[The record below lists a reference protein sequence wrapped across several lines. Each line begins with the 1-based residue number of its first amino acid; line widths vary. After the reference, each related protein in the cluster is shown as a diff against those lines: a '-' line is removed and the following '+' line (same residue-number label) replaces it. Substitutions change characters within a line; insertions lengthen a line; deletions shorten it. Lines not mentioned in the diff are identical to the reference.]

1 MKKSILLGCVVLAGL
16 FSSVV
21 SANRLTAG
29 GNIDVVVPLPPE
41 VWNNAG
47 TRGTNNNNCSRCC
60 IYQNQNYSEG
70 AIVRVEGEI
79 LQCVRDPNVVG
90 TNPLIW
96 KRLTR

>member
-1 MKKSILLGCVVLAGL
+1 MKRWVMLGCLSFATLISGQVLA
-16 FSSVV
+16 
-21 SANRLTAG
+21 NR
-29 GNIDVVVPLPPE
+29 NNVDVVVPLPAE
-41 VWNNAG
+41 VWNNSSN
-47 TRGTNNNNCSRCC
+47 RNSNNTPCTRCC

-70 AIVRVEGEI
+70 AVLRVEGEV

>member
-1 MKKSILLGCVVLAGL
+1 MRTWVMLGCISFATLISGQVLA
-16 FSSVV
+16 
-21 SANRLTAG
+21 NR
-29 GNIDVVVPLPPE
+29 NNVVVPLPPE
-41 VWNNAG
+41 VWNNSSN
-47 TRGTNNNNCSRCC
+47 RNTNNNPCTRCC

-70 AIVRVEGEI
+70 AVLRVEGEV